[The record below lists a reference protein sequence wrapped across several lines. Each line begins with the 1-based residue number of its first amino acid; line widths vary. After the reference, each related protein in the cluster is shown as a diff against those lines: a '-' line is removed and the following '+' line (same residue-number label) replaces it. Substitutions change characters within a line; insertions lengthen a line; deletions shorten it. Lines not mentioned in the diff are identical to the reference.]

1 VERPNLAVDR
11 PSTVVEKD
19 AFDAWVGRERA
30 WREEVAKAL
39 MIDDQLVLRVERLRD
54 SVEAFR
60 DDLRTRY
67 KTPQRP
73 VVSQDVRENAA
84 RLGERWLVEIGGR
97 DDVRVAVGDDQIA
110 DLSVEFQRLITYSE
124 ASTIRRRYDVSL
136 KAILHDF
143 RTRVVIPLKQSR
155 GAVAKPRG
163 RVVPPVIAKLSEAGK
178 AFIGQSFSPK
188 DERVNRT
195 VQRFLEAIGVEV
207 TTEEQPVA
215 GSVSAKVR
223 TRIESAEIFV
233 GVFTRRERI
242 SGRKEWSTSAW
253 VVDEK
258 AYALA
263 KDKKL
268 VLIKEQGVQSIGGLQ
283 GDYEYLEFERS
294 ELQDLVLA
302 LLQTFRES

>member
-1 VERPNLAVDR
+1 
-11 PSTVVEKD
+11 
-19 AFDAWVGRERA
+19 
-30 WREEVAKAL
+30 

-54 SVEAFR
+54 SVEALR
-60 DDLRTRY
+60 DDLRARY

-84 RLGERWLVEIGGR
+84 RLGERWLVEVGGR
-97 DDVRVAVGDDQIA
+97 EDVRVVVGDDQIA

-136 KAILHDF
+136 KAILRDF

-155 GAVAKPRG
+155 GAATKPRA
-163 RVVPPVIAKLSEAGK
+163 RAVPPVIAKLSEATK
-178 AFIGQSFSPK
+178 AFVGQSFAAK

-195 VQRFLEAIGVEV
+195 VQRFLEAMGVEV
-207 TTEEQPVA
+207 TTGEQPVA

-223 TRIESAEIFV
+223 ARIESADVFV

-283 GDYEYLEFERS
+283 GDYEYLEFERG

-302 LLQTFRES
+302 LLHTFREP

>member
-1 VERPNLAVDR
+1 
-11 PSTVVEKD
+11 
-19 AFDAWVGRERA
+19 
-30 WREEVAKAL
+30 

-54 SVEAFR
+54 SVESLR
-60 DDLRTRY
+60 DELRARY
-67 KTPQRP
+67 RTPQRP
-73 VVSQDVRENAA
+73 VVSQDVRDNAA
-84 RLGERWLVEIGGR
+84 RLGERWLVEVGGR
-97 DDVRVAVGDDQIA
+97 DDVRSVIGDDQLA

-136 KAILHDF
+136 KAILRDF

-155 GAVAKPRG
+155 GSGAKPKARAVAS
-163 RVVPPVIAKLSEAGK
+163 VIGSLSEAGK
-178 AFIGQSFSPK
+178 AFVGQSFAPK

-195 VQRFLEAIGVEV
+195 VHRFLEAVGIEV
-207 TTEEQPVA
+207 VTGEPPTA

-223 TRIESAEIFV
+223 GRIESAEVFV
-233 GVFTRRERI
+233 GIFTRRDRI
-242 SGRKEWSTSAW
+242 SGRREWSTSAW

-294 ELQDLVLA
+294 ELQDLVLS
-302 LLQTFRES
+302 LLQTFREP